1 MRPSSRAE
9 TIVQG
14 FLGALAVAD
23 QGRAVVVAPRMRAV
37 PAGRSLRIALVT
49 EYYYPHLGGV
59 CEHVHFFAREAR
71 ARGHTVDII
80 TSMIPGAQPAP
91 HVIRLGR
98 SRSVYANGS
107 QARIT
112 TGLGLRRA
120 MRTVLRDGAY
130 DVVHVHSPLSPVLPV
145 LAIDEAD
152 CPTVGTFHTYFDA
165 SVGYAVARPYFQA
178 RLERLAAAIAVSH
191 STTVALDRY
200 FAAPWRIIPNGI
212 DTRLF
217 TPDAPRPSAMR
228 PDVPTILFL
237 GRFDPRNGLRAMM
250 EAFRH
255 VRGRSRPAQLL
266 VVGDGPLRHYYH
278 ALAGGDPDIAFVGP
292 VLDGRPGYYANA
304 TVYACPTTKA
314 SFGITLLE
322 SMACGT
328 PIVCTDI
335 PGFRDVVRHGREAL
349 MVPPQARG
357 ALADALAAVL
367 DDPALATQ
375 LGETGRMLAQR
386 FSWSCV
392 TDRVLEVYAEVLGVA
407 AAPAA

>member
-1 MRPSSRAE
+1 MRPSSRADARQDF
-9 TIVQG
+9 QG
-14 FLGALAVAD
+14 GLAVAD
-23 QGRAVVVAPRMRAV
+23 GGRAAVATPAARADA
-37 PAGRSLRIALVT
+37 PFRSLRIALVT

-80 TSMIPGAQPAP
+80 TSMIPGARPAP
-91 HVIRLGR
+91 HVVRIGH

-112 TGLGLRRA
+112 TGLGLRREVRA
-120 MRTVLRDGAY
+120 ALREGAY

-152 CPTVGTFHTYFDA
+152 CPVVGTFHTYFDA
-165 SVGYAVARPYFQA
+165 SVGYALARPYFQA
-178 RLERLAAAIAVSH
+178 RLDRLAAAIAVSH

-200 FAAPWRIIPNGI
+200 FSAPWRIIPNGI

-217 TPDAPRPSAMR
+217 SPDAPRPAAMR
-228 PDVPTILFL
+228 SDVPTVLFL
-237 GRFDPRNGLRAMM
+237 GRFDPRNGLRTMM
-250 EAFRH
+250 QAFRH
-255 VRGRSRPAQLL
+255 VRGRARPAQLV
-266 VVGDGPLRHYYH
+266 VVGDGPLRPYYH
-278 ALAGGDPDIAFVGP
+278 TLAAGDPDITFVGP

-322 SMACGT
+322 SMSCGT

-349 MVPPQARG
+349 MVPPG
-357 ALADALAAVL
+357 APGAFADALAAVL
-367 DDPALATQ
+367 DDPSLAAR
-375 LGETGRMLAQR
+375 LGDTGRALAQR
-386 FSWSCV
+386 YSWSCV

>member
-1 MRPSSRAE
+1 MRPSSSADTR
-9 TIVQG
+9 QSFHG
-14 FLGALAVAD
+14 GLAVAD
-23 QGRAVVVAPRMRAV
+23 SGRAAVVTPAARADAPF
-37 PAGRSLRIALVT
+37 RSLRIGLVT

-80 TSMIPGAQPAP
+80 TSMIPGARPEP
-91 HVIRLGR
+91 HVVRLGH

-112 TGLGLRRA
+112 TGLGLRREVRA
-120 MRTVLRDGAY
+120 ALRDGGY
-130 DVVHVHSPLSPVLPV
+130 DVVHVHSPLSPVLPM

-152 CPTVGTFHTYFDA
+152 CPVVGTFHTYFDA
-165 SVGYAVARPYFQA
+165 SVGYALARPYFQA
-178 RLERLAAAIAVSH
+178 RLDRLAAAIAVSH

-200 FAAPWRIIPNGI
+200 FSAPWRIIPNGI

-217 TPDAPRPSAMR
+217 SPDAPRPAAMR
-228 PDVPTILFL
+228 RDVPAILFL
-237 GRFDPRNGLRAMM
+237 GRFDPRNGLRTMM
-250 EAFRH
+250 GAFRH
-255 VRGRSRPAQLL
+255 VRGRSRPAQLV
-266 VVGDGPLRHYYH
+266 VVGDGPLRPYYH
-278 ALAGGDPDIAFVGP
+278 ALAAGDRDITFVGP

-304 TVYACPTTKA
+304 AVYACPTTKA

-322 SMACGT
+322 SMSCGT

-349 MVPPQARG
+349 MVPPGAPG

-367 DDPALATQ
+367 DDPALAAR
-375 LGETGRMLAQR
+375 LGDTGRARSQR
-386 FSWSCV
+386 YGWSCV

-407 AAPAA
+407 ARPAA